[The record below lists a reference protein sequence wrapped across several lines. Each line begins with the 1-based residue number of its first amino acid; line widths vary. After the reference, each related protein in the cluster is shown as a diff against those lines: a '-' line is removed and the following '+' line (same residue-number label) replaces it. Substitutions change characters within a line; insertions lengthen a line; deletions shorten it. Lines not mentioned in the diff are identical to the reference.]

1 MNMKR
6 QLFTIKQSAK
16 LFGIVALSAAIAVGC
31 SASPAA
37 SPAATTAAVE
47 QGVKVV
53 KTAKIVKQKIG
64 DPIEQVGDVESSVQL
79 DVVVKSGG
87 EVIEIVK
94 KRGDKVEKGDVL
106 FRLDPT
112 DTLIQ
117 KDLNTVSIKGAQAG
131 LTAAKQNTSNGIEDA
146 KDRVSKMETAV
157 NDLQKAYNTIHNDY
171 DLGTATKAQ
180 LDQSQTTLT
189 NTKKDLDSAR
199 RSLKTL
205 QETNSLAQAET
216 SLESAQ
222 VTARSIERS
231 LSNLDVKAPA
241 SGVLTDLNVTVGQTL
256 NIGVRVG
263 EVQQTNP
270 VKIKSQLTEASA
282 NLIRGKSE
290 LTFYI
295 PDVTQKA
302 SAKVIYLSD
311 VINGQTKTYD
321 LELEVANPDGKLRP
335 GSKAQVELTKDD
347 EQVVPVVPS
356 LSIVREGGDNF
367 VYIVNGETV
376 QKRKVELGR
385 LNETNQEVISGVKE
399 GDVLVISGQHQLKDQ
414 DKVKI
419 SN

>member
-1 MNMKR
+1 MKR

-16 LFGIVALSAAIAVGC
+16 LFGVVVLSAAIAVGC

-37 SPAATTAAVE
+37 SPAATPAAAE

-64 DPIEQVGDVESSVQL
+64 EPVEQVGDVLSSVQL
-79 DVVVKSGG
+79 DVVAKSGG

-112 DTLIQ
+112 DALIQ
-117 KDLNTVSIKGAQAG
+117 KDLNAVSIKGAQAG
-131 LTAAKQNTSNGIEDA
+131 LTSAKQNTSNGIEDA

-157 NDLQKAYNTIHNDY
+157 SDLEKAYNKVHNDY
-171 DLGTATKAQ
+171 DLGIATKSQ
-180 LDQSQTTLT
+180 LEQAETTLN
-189 NTKKDLDSAR
+189 NTKKDLASQR
-199 RSLKTL
+199 RALKTL
-205 QETNSLAQAET
+205 QETNSLTQAES

-222 VTARSIERS
+222 VNARNIERA
-231 LSNLDVKAPA
+231 LSNLEVKAPA
-241 SGVLTDLNVTVGQTL
+241 SGVLTDLNVSVGQTL
-256 NIGVRVG
+256 APGGRVG

-282 NLIRGKSE
+282 NLVRGKGE

-295 PDVTQKA
+295 PGVTNKA
-302 SAKVIYLSD
+302 NAKVTYLSD
-311 VINGQTKTYD
+311 VINGQSKAYD
-321 LELEVANPDGKLRP
+321 LELEVPNPDGKLRP

-356 LSIVREGGDNF
+356 LSIVHEAGDSF

-399 GDVLVISGQHQLKDQ
+399 GEMLVISGQHQLKDQ
-414 DKVKI
+414 DKIKVG
-419 SN
+419 N

>member
-1 MNMKR
+1 MKR

-16 LFGIVALSAAIAVGC
+16 LFGVVALSVAIAAGC
-31 SASPAA
+31 SASSPAA
-37 SPAATTAAVE
+37 SPTAAPAAAE

-53 KTAKIVKQKIG
+53 KMAKIAKQKIG
-64 DPIEQVGDVESSVQL
+64 EPVEQVGDVVSSVQL

-112 DTLIQ
+112 DALIQ
-117 KDLNTVSIKGAQAG
+117 KDLNAVSIKGAQAG
-131 LTAAKQNTSNGIEDA
+131 LTSAKQNTSNGIEDA

-157 NDLQKAYNTIHNDY
+157 SDLEKAYNKVHNDY
-171 DLGTATKAQ
+171 DLGIATKSQ
-180 LDQSQTTLT
+180 LEQAETTLN
-189 NTKKDLDSAR
+189 NTKKDLASQR

-205 QETNSLAQAET
+205 QETNSLAQAES

-222 VTARSIERS
+222 VNARNIERA
-231 LSNLDVKAPA
+231 LSNLEIKAPA

-256 NIGVRVG
+256 APGARVG

-282 NLIRGKSE
+282 NLVRGKGE
-290 LTFYI
+290 LIFFI
-295 PDVTQKA
+295 PGVSSKA
-302 SAKVIYLSD
+302 SAKVTYLSD
-311 VINGQTKTYD
+311 VINGQSKAYD
-321 LELEVANPDGKLRP
+321 LELEVPNPDGKLKP

-367 VYIVNGETV
+367 VYIVNGESV

-385 LNETNQEVISGVKE
+385 LNETNQEIISGVKE
-399 GDVLVISGQHQLKDQ
+399 GEILVISGQHQLKDQ
-414 DKVKI
+414 DKIKVG
-419 SN
+419 N

>member
-1 MNMKR
+1 MKR

-16 LFGIVALSAAIAVGC
+16 LFGVVALSAAIIAGC

-37 SPAATTAAVE
+37 SPSATPANAAE

-53 KTAKIVKQKIG
+53 KTAKIAKQKIG
-64 DPIEQVGDVESSVQL
+64 NPVEQVGDVVSSVQL
-79 DVVVKSGG
+79 DVVAKSGG
-87 EVIEIVK
+87 EVIEILK

-112 DTLIQ
+112 DVLIQ

-131 LTAAKQNTSNGIEDA
+131 LVEAKQKTANGIADA
-146 KDRVSKMETAV
+146 KDAVSKLETAV
-157 NDLQKAYNTIHNDY
+157 SDLEKAYNKARNEY
-171 DLGTATKAQ
+171 DLGTATKTQ
-180 LDQSQTTLT
+180 LEQAETALT
-189 NTKKDLDSAR
+189 NMKKDLESAR
-199 RSLKTL
+199 RSLKTA
-205 QETNSLAQAET
+205 QETNSLAQVET

-222 VTARSIERS
+222 VSARSIDRT

-241 SGVLTDLNVTVGQTL
+241 SGVLTDLNVTVGETL
-256 NIGVRVG
+256 APGGRVG

-282 NLIRGKSE
+282 ALVRGKGE
-290 LTFYI
+290 LVFYI
-295 PDVTQKA
+295 PDVTDKA
-302 SAKVIYLSD
+302 SAKVTYLSD
-311 VINGQTKTYD
+311 VINGQSKAYD
-321 LELEVANPDGKLRP
+321 LELEVPNPDGKLKP

-347 EQVVPVVPS
+347 EQIVPVIPS
-356 LSIVREGGDNF
+356 LSIVREGGDSY

-385 LNETNQEVISGVKE
+385 LNETNQEVLSGVKE
-399 GDVLVISGQHQLKDQ
+399 GEMLVISGQHQLKDQ
-414 DKVKI
+414 DKIKV